1 VCSLRSAKWVG
12 MALSL
17 RSVAA
22 STVLAGALTAG
33 CGNDSASPRPAESST
48 DLERGQALISGTQP
62 LPARAEVVALAH
74 ALAVASSKAGRTE
87 EGTLLAATAAKL
99 RELMWRREHAEADG
113 REALE
118 LYRAAIRTGLP
129 SAAACEYDRA
139 RATLTGE
146 LAGRAEETY
155 RALYIAIRR
164 QESVKPGD
172 TPSQASLAC
181 ITKMQAALGAASP
194 FRPSA
199 SEMVE
204 LAKDAD
210 HEASIARQEIARR
223 RGTVPLA
230 SATITA
236 VPVSPALSAS
246 ASAAGIASSHVVVAP
261 TKDAVGGGPVK
272 LTSIQPYGSEDGA
285 RIVIQLSAPDT
296 FDVGTLPADGDKD
309 ARIYLDIAG
318 AKSKGIKRDI
328 EVGGAVRRVRVGAR
342 KNGTRVVL
350 DIGQALYRRIFY
362 LPSPFRIVIDVSSRP
377 PSRPAA
383 SAPGTRRS
391 VRRVVLDPGHGGED
405 SGAIGPTGLEEKDVT
420 LEIAHSVATLL
431 THELKVSTLMTRD
444 KDVFVPLDAR
454 TAHANAY
461 QADLFISIHCNA
473 SEDGVAHGVQTYVL
487 DPARNGR
494 GEARRL
500 ASLENATRV
509 KGRVLRM
516 DPDALDSQMST
527 IVQNLGQGGMLSE
540 SRHFASLLQTS
551 ALASLSPS
559 YPGVKDGGVYGAGFF
574 VLVGADMP
582 AALFETS
589 FISNPEEEQ
598 RLADRDYKQKLA
610 DAIVNAV
617 RAYQEGK

>member
-1 VCSLRSAKWVG
+1 MAAGWTG
-12 MALSL
+12 IALSL
-17 RSVAA
+17 VYSGAVC
-22 STVLAGALTAG
+22 SGALTVG
-33 CGNDSASPRPAESST
+33 CGHEQASPGAASGPS
-48 DLERGQALISGTQP
+48 DLARGEALLVGTQP

-74 ALAVASSKAGRTE
+74 DLAVASSKAGRTP
-87 EGTLLAATAAKL
+87 EGTHLAATAAQL

-118 LYRAAIRTGLP
+118 LYRAALRTGLP
-129 SAAACEYDRA
+129 TALACEHDRA
-139 RATLTGE
+139 RATLSGE
-146 LAGRAEETY
+146 VAGRAEETY

-164 QESVKPGD
+164 QESVNARGD
-172 TPSQASLAC
+172 TPDEASLAC
-181 ITKMQAALGAASP
+181 IAKMEAALAAAAP

-210 HEASIARQEIARR
+210 HEATIALQELARS
-223 RGTVPLA
+223 RGTAPLA
-230 SATITA
+230 SATVTL
-236 VPVSPALSAS
+236 VPAPQASVSAGAAS
-246 ASAAGIASSHVVVAP
+246 VGSGHVVVAP
-261 TKDAVGGGPVK
+261 AKDAVAGGPVK
-272 LTSIQPYGSEDGA
+272 VTSIHPYGAEDGA
-285 RIVIQLSAPDT
+285 RIVIQLSAPAT

-309 ARIYLDIAG
+309 ARLYIDIAG
-318 AKSKGIKRDI
+318 AKAKGIKRDI
-328 EVGGAVRRVRVGAR
+328 EVGGAVRRVRVGKR

-350 DIGQALYRRIFY
+350 DIGQSLYRRIFY
-362 LPSPFRIVIDVSSRP
+362 LPSPFRIVVDVSSRP
-377 PSRPAA
+377 PSRAAA
-383 SAPGTRRS
+383 SAPGSRRS
-391 VRRVVLDPGHGGED
+391 VRRVALDPGHGGED
-405 SGAIGPTGLEEKDVT
+405 SGAIGPTGLEEKNVT

-444 KDVFVPLDAR
+444 KDIFVPLDAR
-454 TAHANAY
+454 TARANAY
-461 QADLFISIHCNA
+461 QADLFVSIHCNA
-473 SEDGVAHGVQTYVL
+473 SEDGIAHGVQTYVL

-516 DPDALDSQMST
+516 DPDALDSEMGT

-540 SRHFASLLQTS
+540 SRHFAGLLQTS

-598 RLADRDYKQKLA
+598 RLADRDYRQKLA